1 MAEYIVTVK
10 RGIDWQQLNDEL
22 TRDTTTDDS
31 VDSNI
36 VPDRAVDVAKL
47 RSTNKRNTHY
57 DLEEAEVEKLK
68 TDTRVQDIV
77 KLSDIPTLEKSQIQ
91 QGIDEN
97 AFNKTTTSSGNQDN
111 WGLLRHISPI
121 NNFGSVTDDPGTNYN
136 YVLDGSGVD
145 VVIMDSG
152 IEPNHPEWQDSN
164 GTSRLQQIDWYSVQ
178 TARSGTQDAN
188 HYSDTDGHGTHVTG
202 TVAGKTFGWAKNA
215 NIYSMKLNDLAGG
228 NGDAGTGFDI
238 TDGFDI
244 ITDWHN
250 NKSTSRPTVVNMS
263 FASRL
268 TLNTNVV
275 PNQVYGY
282 PIERGEYRGT
292 AHYETTREQLTQYGI
307 FGDYIG
313 GGIFRLPYRFVTIDA
328 DVQEMIDAGIHVVIG
343 AGNEEMKHD
352 VVGGVDYNNYLY
364 GANETFYYHRGCS
377 PYDDQAINVGA
388 IDNNSYSSS
397 LDQKDTYSNG
407 GPGVDVYAAGT
418 AIISAMSDSNTY
430 TDPEYYANSQYK
442 QSKLQG
448 TSMAAPQV
456 AGMAALLC
464 QAHPDWTPAQVKAW
478 MVNNATAT
486 VYSTGN
492 NNDYSNQRSLWG
504 GDQRVAYF
512 TMNGAKRF
520 TIS

>member
-10 RGIDWQQLNDEL
+10 RGVDWQQLNDEL

-68 TDTRVQDIV
+68 TDTRVQDII
-77 KLSDIPTLEKSQIQ
+77 KKSDIPDPKPSAIQ
-91 QGIDEN
+91 QGIDESS
-97 AFNKTTTSSGNQDN
+97 FNKTTTSSGNQDN
-111 WGLLRHISPI
+111 WGLLRHISPT
-121 NNFGSVTDDPGTNYN
+121 NNFGSVTDDPDTNYN
-136 YVLDGSGVD
+136 YVLDGSDVD
-145 VVIMDSG
+145 VVILDTG

-164 GTSRLQQIDWYSVQ
+164 GSSRLQQIDWYSVQ
-178 TARSGTQDAN
+178 TARTGTQNVN
-188 HYSDTDGHGTHVTG
+188 HYTDADGHGTHVTG

-215 NIYSMKLNDLAGG
+215 NIYSMKLNGLYD
-228 NGDAGTGFDI
+228 GDNTGFDFS
-238 TDGFDI
+238 DAFDI
-244 ITDWHN
+244 ITDWHT
-250 NKSTSRPTVVNMS
+250 NKTSGRPTVVNMS
-263 FASRL
+263 FGYGVV
-268 TLNTNVV
+268 LNTNLS
-275 PNQVYGY
+275 PNQIAGY
-282 PIERGEYRGT
+282 NIENGEYRGT
-292 AHYETTREQLTQYGI
+292 AHYATTRDQLTQYGVIGQQYASNI
-307 FGDYIG
+307 FW
-313 GGIFRLPYRFVTIDA
+313 LPYRYTPIDA
-328 DVQEMIDAGIHVVIG
+328 DVQEMIDAGIHVVV
-343 AGNEEMKHD
+343 ASGNEYMKVD
-352 VVGGVDYNNYLY
+352 VTGGDDYDNFLY
-364 GANETFYYHRGCS
+364 GSNQTFYYHRGAS
-377 PYDDQAINVGA
+377 PYDDQAIIVGA
-388 IDNNSYSSS
+388 IDNTSYNSS
-397 LDQKDTYSNG
+397 LDQKSTFSNG
-407 GPGVDVYAAGT
+407 GPGVDVYAAGE
-418 AIISAMSDSNTY
+418 AIVSAHISGS
-430 TDPEYYANSQYK
+430 EYYANSGFNQRK
-442 QSKLQG
+442 ING